1 MTPSERA
8 VAVRAVAAMAEFARL
23 ADLPD
28 GLLVIDREAG
38 SVDPKNPEAARG
50 KLLRLLHWHRI
61 EWEAFMSS
69 LPNRSWVR
77 EIVDQL

>member
-8 VAVRAVAAMAEFARL
+8 VAVRAVAAMVEFARL
-23 ADLPD
+23 ADSPD

-38 SVDPKNPEAARG
+38 LVDPNNPEAAGG
-50 KLLRLLHWHRI
+50 KLLRLLQWHQI

-69 LPNRSWVR
+69 MPNRSWVR